1 MWSPRSVRGATISR
15 LVYSTDFGRACP
27 VCGKPIAECV
37 CRKPVSRALSDG
49 VVRLR
54 REVKGRKGKTVTTV
68 SGVPL
73 DDGELHELASA
84 LKRLCG
90 TGGSVKDG
98 VVVIQGDHCDVL
110 VTFLQNRGYTVKRS
124 GG

>member
-1 MWSPRSVRGATISR
+1 MSR

-37 CRKPVSRALSDG
+37 CRKPLLKVLGDG
-49 VVRLR
+49 ILRVR

-73 DDGELHELASA
+73 NDEELHELAST
-84 LKRLCG
+84 LKHLCG

-98 VVVIQGDHCDVL
+98 VLVIQGDHCDVL
-110 VTFLQNRGYTVKRS
+110 VSFLQKCGYGVKRS